1 MRKWEASVFLFFGLH
16 SSYGQSPVEI
26 NDAIDHR
33 DFMPSD
39 LLYFVDA
46 TNQISFREISS
57 ENFQTNFQRHS
68 SYQNSDFKENSS
80 YWVRLV
86 LRSPNATDKFWLLE
100 FYDQTIDSLT
110 AFVPQGEGLYK
121 QIALGDHQRFSSR
134 VFVHKNFEL
143 PLHFQNTEPRVYFFK
158 VRSHEF
164 ADIRIA
170 LRSTTYFIYYALN
183 EYYLYGML
191 YGMILIITLYN
202 LMVYLAIREIKFIYY
217 VCYILSVALYA
228 MSYDGI
234 GFQYLWP
241 NHPMIND
248 WAVGVSLYL
257 VIFWSLVFTK
267 RFLSARANAPKLN
280 RLLTLVIV
288 ARTLWFIV
296 SLTIFPKLLTFRVLD
311 TIPLS
316 IIFLTAIVVW
326 KNGYRPAR
334 FFVIA
339 YGILFL
345 GFFLRTLVYFNVIPF
360 TTITHY
366 SLHFSFVFEML
377 FLTVALGDR
386 IRILKDNRDRALHRI
401 ISQQHTNI
409 DLKDKVNRELEEK
422 VRERTVEIDLK
433 NSQLEESN
441 QKLVKQSGEIN
452 QINSMLDLDNWK
464 LKNKVKEVLEERMH
478 ETQMDYAEF
487 STLYPDDLAC
497 YRFLESLK
505 EGRGFECLKCGNAKH
520 SPGAQ
525 KFSRRCTRCGY
536 NESITANTLFHG
548 VKFPITKAFY
558 LTYLTVT
565 GKNIRRLE
573 ALSEKLDLR
582 LNTVWAFKQKV
593 LGRMTEFNG
602 NRIIANSW
610 EEIVLDLQKDKAKK
624 GKLLSNQE
632 NRPSPIDVFKT

>member
-1 MRKWEASVFLFFGLH
+1 MRKWAASVFLFFGLH

-57 ENFQTNFQRHS
+57 EKFQANFQRHS

-143 PLHFQNTEPRVYFFK
+143 PLHFLNTKPGIYFFK

-183 EYYLYGML
+183 EYYLYGMF
-191 YGMILIITLYN
+191 YGMILINTIYN

-217 VCYILSVALYA
+217 ICYILSVALYA

-241 NHPMIND
+241 NYPKIND

-257 VIFWSLVFTK
+257 LIFWSLVFTK

-280 RLLTLVIV
+280 RLLTWVII
-288 ARTLWFIV
+288 ARTFWFMV
-296 SLTIFPKLLTFRVLD
+296 SLTIFPKLLTFRVLE
-311 TIPLS
+311 IFPLS

-345 GFFLRTLVYFNVIPF
+345 GFFLRMLVYFNVIPF
-360 TTITHY
+360 TILTQY

-377 FLTVALGDR
+377 FLTLALGDR
-386 IRILKDNRDRALHRI
+386 IRILKDNRDRALNRI
-401 ISQQHTNI
+401 ISQQRTNI

-441 QKLVKQSGEIN
+441 QKLVKQADEIN

-464 LKNKVKEVLEERMH
+464 LKNRVKEVLEERMH

-497 YRFLESLK
+497 HRFLEGLK
-505 EGRGFECLKCGNAKH
+505 EVRGFECLKCGNTKH
-520 SPGAQ
+520 SPGAL

-548 VKFPITKAFY
+548 VKFPIVKAFY
-558 LTYLTVT
+558 LTYISV
-565 GKNIRRLE
+565 
-573 ALSEKLDLR
+573 SEKNHLTLETLSGELDLR
-582 LNTVWAFKQKV
+582 LNTVWAFRQKVHERIALMKQKKV
-593 LGRMTEFNG
+593 AIT
-602 NRIIANSW
+602 SW
-610 EEIVLDLQKDKAKK
+610 EEVVMDQVKSRPNPKK
-624 GKLLSNQE
+624 TSISALMNKL
-632 NRPSPIDVFKT
+632 

>member
-1 MRKWEASVFLFFGLH
+1 MTKGVAAVFLSFWFYSLH
-16 SSYGQSPVEI
+16 GQSPVEI

-39 LLYFVDA
+39 LLYFVDT
-46 TNQISFREISS
+46 TNQISVREISS
-57 ENFQTNFQRHS
+57 EKFQANFQRHS
-68 SYQNSDFKENSS
+68 SYQNSDFRENSS

-86 LRSPNATDKFWLLE
+86 LRSPNPTDKFWLLE
-100 FYDQTIDSLT
+100 FFDQTIDSLT
-110 AFVPQGEGLYK
+110 AFVPQGEGLFK
-121 QIALGDHQRFSSR
+121 KIALGDHQRFSSR

-143 PLHFQNTEPRVYFFK
+143 PLHFLNTKPGIYFFK

-183 EYYLYGML
+183 EYYLYGMF

-217 VCYILSVALYA
+217 ICYILSVALYA

-241 NHPMIND
+241 NYPKIND

-257 VIFWSLVFTK
+257 LIFWSLVFTK

-280 RLLTLVIV
+280 RLLTWVII
-288 ARTLWFIV
+288 ARTFWFMV
-296 SLTIFPKLLTFRVLD
+296 SLTIFPKLLTFRVLE
-311 TIPLS
+311 IFPLS

-345 GFFLRTLVYFNVIPF
+345 GFFLRMLVYFNVIPF
-360 TTITHY
+360 TILTHY

-377 FLTVALGDR
+377 FLTLALGDR
-386 IRILKDNRDRALHRI
+386 IRILKDNRDRALNRI
-401 ISQQHTNI
+401 ISQQRTNI

-441 QKLVKQSGEIN
+441 QKLVKQADEIN

-464 LKNKVKEVLEERMH
+464 LKNRVKEVLEERMH

-497 YRFLESLK
+497 HRFLEGLK
-505 EGRGFECLKCGNAKH
+505 EVRGFECLKCGNTKH
-520 SPGAQ
+520 SPGAL

-548 VKFPITKAFY
+548 VKFPIVKAFY
-558 LTYLTVT
+558 LTYISV
-565 GKNIRRLE
+565 
-573 ALSEKLDLR
+573 SEKNHLTLETLSGELDLR
-582 LNTVWAFKQKV
+582 LNTVWAFRQKVHERIALMKQKKV
-593 LGRMTEFNG
+593 AIT
-602 NRIIANSW
+602 SW
-610 EEIVLDLQKDKAKK
+610 EEVVMDQVKSRPNPKK
-624 GKLLSNQE
+624 TSISALMNKL
-632 NRPSPIDVFKT
+632 